1 MLFSAMYGSSYFFT
15 SLTTLCIILKIFT
28 NIICKESENIVK
40 AILLWLLRLSMFLP
54 ICQLFVF
61 FTELPIFIFLLVS
74 PGNSIFMLAN
84 NENSF
89 YSIGL
94 VLVAGISTEN
104 FPPVTTF
111 LFINFFCYCCL
122 TYIFKIFLSVC
133 FGIWEKVLLL
143 PYISIFTY
151 FYSILFHWKI

>member
-1 MLFSAMYGSSYFFT
+1 MDWLCSFQQCMAVLISLRHWELCVLF
-15 SLTTLCIILKIFT
+15 LKFT

-40 AILLWLLRLSMFLP
+40 AILFWLIRLSVFLH

-61 FTELPIFIFLLVS
+61 FTELPIFNFLLVS

-89 YSIGL
+89 YSKGL
-94 VLVAGISTEN
+94 VPVAGISTEN

-111 LFINFFCYCCL
+111 LFIKFFCYCCL

-133 FGIWEKVLLL
+133 LWYLRKSSSPTI
-143 PYISIFTY
+143 Y
-151 FYSILFHWKI
+151 FNIYLFL